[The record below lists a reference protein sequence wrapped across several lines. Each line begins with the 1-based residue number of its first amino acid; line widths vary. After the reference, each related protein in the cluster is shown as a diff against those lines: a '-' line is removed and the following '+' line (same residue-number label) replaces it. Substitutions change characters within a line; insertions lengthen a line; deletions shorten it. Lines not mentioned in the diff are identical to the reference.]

1 MIMTGK
7 KYDHTHVGRIANAL
21 ECTKIANHRFGL
33 ERALTLV
40 LQGPIGIG
48 GQRCE
53 KMVEAAKNRDLDE
66 FSRMLTETITAGR
79 IND

>member
-1 MIMTGK
+1 MTDK

-33 ERALTLV
+33 ERALIMV

-53 KMVEAAKNRDLDE
+53 KMIEAAKGRDLDE
-66 FSRMLTETITAGR
+66 FSRMLNETLTAGFV
-79 IND
+79 ND